1 VLRALAV
8 LLVLANLLFFAW
20 ARGWLAPMAQPPLSG
35 SREPQRL
42 AAQVHPERVTVMAPV
57 AASAAIRTAQDQAAL
72 CLEAGPFTED
82 SVQAAEAALVELA
95 LPAGTWAR
103 RTVTV
108 GPQFLV
114 YAGRVADEASR
125 RRREAELQR
134 LGLAFEP
141 LDAPSEL
148 GQNLAPGLAPE
159 LVLSRHAERSLADA
173 ALAAAA
179 SAGLR
184 GARVAELPAPAP
196 QVWLRAARADTAAQV
211 ALLATQAPALAG
223 GFRACK
229 AP

>member
-82 SVQAAEAALVELA
+82 SVQAAEATLVELA